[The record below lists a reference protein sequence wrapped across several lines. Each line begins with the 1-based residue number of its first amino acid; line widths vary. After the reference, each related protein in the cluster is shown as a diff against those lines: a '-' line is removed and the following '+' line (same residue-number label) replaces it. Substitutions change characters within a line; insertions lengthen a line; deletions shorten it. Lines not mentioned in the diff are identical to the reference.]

1 MRKSILSMA
10 SEMGMVR
17 AGIRAALWSAAL
29 ATALAGTSAS
39 AQTLYAR
46 TNLVSD
52 VPGVATFL
60 DTNLMGAWGA
70 VHSATSPWWVNSTM
84 GGVSLVYNGAGEPF
98 PTNHPLKVTIPPTH
112 AIATGIVFNNHG
124 GFEVASNKSSIF
136 IFATLNGT
144 LSGWNPGQT
153 NPLAA
158 VPLVSPPG
166 AGYAGIALA
175 PMDGSNTLYAAN
187 FDQDRVDV
195 FDANLQPLTLSSNA
209 FSDPEVPQ
217 GLSVFNVQAIR
228 TNLLFVTYAPT
239 NVFGTGTAPGAG
251 FVSVFDTSGTLLG
264 HLQHGFWMNAPWG
277 VTEAPQTGNGQGDNN
292 NNQGNNNNSSE
303 NLLLVGMFGDG
314 RFATFDQRGDFL
326 GFLRGLNRQPVT
338 IGMGLWAL
346 GFGNGAN
353 AGPTNVLYFATDM
366 VTTNG
371 FHGVFG
377 ALLPTIPQ
385 RPLENDQG
393 ENNND
398 QGNNQN
404 QGNDQNQ

>member
-39 AQTLYAR
+39 AQTLYER

-52 VPGVATFL
+52 VPGVAAFT

-84 GGVSLVYNGAGEPF
+84 GGVSLVYNGAGEAF
-98 PTNHPLKVTIPPTH
+98 PTNHPLKVTVPPAH
-112 AIATGIVFNNHG
+112 SIATGIVFNNNG
-124 GFEVASNKSSIF
+124 GFEVASNKPAFF

-144 LSGWNPGQT
+144 ISGWNPGQSNT
-153 NPLAA
+153 AEA

-166 AGYAGIALA
+166 AGYTGIALA
-175 PMDGSNTLYAAN
+175 PLPNKSASSNTLFAAN
-187 FDQDRVDV
+187 FVQNRVGV
-195 FDANLQPLTLSSNA
+195 FDVDLHPVMLSSNA
-209 FSDPEVPQ
+209 FFDPEVPQ
-217 GLSVFNVQAIR
+217 GLSVFNVQAIQ

-239 NVFGTGTAPGAG
+239 NVLGTGAAPGAG
-251 FVSVFDTSGTLLG
+251 YVSVFDVSGSGTLG

-277 VTEAPQTGNGQGDNN
+277 VTESPPQLGT
-292 NNQGNNNNSSE
+292 SE
-303 NLLLVGMFGDG
+303 NVFLVGMFGDG
-314 RFATFDQRGDFL
+314 RIAKFDQRGNFL
-326 GFLRGLNRQPVT
+326 GFLRGLNRQPVAM
-338 IGMGLWAL
+338 GMGLWAL

-353 AGPTNVLYFATDM
+353 AGPTNVLYFAADM

-377 ALLPTIPQ
+377 ALLPVRQ
-385 RPLENDQG
+385 RPGENDQG

-398 QGNNQN
+398 QGNNEN
-404 QGNDQNQ
+404 